1 MLSLLQKASQQLG
14 FLVEEPSWI
23 EVSDFRDHR
32 QFEDQLKT
40 YLKTNGT
47 PVLVVLMLSHEKQYS
62 LYKNICYNSNVVS
75 QVIAG
80 KTVRRMNLSVASN
93 VLKQM
98 NSKLGGDL
106 FNLNFSKEMTPY
118 TMLIG
123 IDVCHAGRQ
132 SIVGFCA
139 SINKNLS
146 QYYSEKIV
154 QKKGQEIVDKQL
166 KDAIRRALE
175 AFDSVQGH
183 LPEHFIVYRDGVGDA
198 MRRQVL
204 QMEIAQMKEAIN
216 ETYNLA
222 AKRPCITVVIVNKRI
237 T

>member
-1 MLSLLQKASQQLG
+1 ME
-14 FLVEEPSWI
+14 VEEPAWI
-23 EVSDFRDHR
+23 EVPDFRDHR
-32 QFEDQLKT
+32 SFEEQLKQHMR
-40 YLKTNGT
+40 KFGT
-47 PVLVVLMLSHEKQYS
+47 PVLVVLMLAHERQYA
-62 LYKNICYNSNVVS
+62 LYKNLCYNNNVVS
-75 QVIAG
+75 QVIAA

-106 FNLNFSKEMTPY
+106 FALHFSKEVSPL

-139 SINKNLS
+139 STNKNLS

-166 KDAIRRALE
+166 KEAIRDALE
-175 AFDSVQGH
+175 AFSRVQG
-183 LPEHFIVYRDGVGDA
+183 
-198 MRRQVL
+198 
-204 QMEIAQMKEAIN
+204 
-216 ETYNLA
+216 
-222 AKRPCITVVIVNKRI
+222 
-237 T
+237 